1 MLPWFRCSGKERNTP
16 TSGART
22 LLNTTLGRAL
32 YSSSS
37 AISRG
42 VTSVLIIVASFVSD
56 QPPTIMIGA
65 IALATA
71 SASFYVPLSGFSRA
85 QPASALRVQPI
96 HASEETLWHAIRSAR
111 KSKQECLVDAENMEE
126 IQDCQEGEFSLGT
139 KNPIIS
145 PFTIASAAPVPA
157 FDEIISVEECI
168 VSAESRLE
176 QQDCATRAKFASFS
190 SPNPAAYP
198 SEKRGFFAGL
208 RDRFNRRRGAHGDFP
223 SPWFPATIAG
233 TVAVG
238 RALARF

>member
-1 MLPWFRCSGKERNTP
+1 M
-16 TSGART
+16 
-22 LLNTTLGRAL
+22 
-32 YSSSS
+32 
-37 AISRG
+37 
-42 VTSVLIIVASFVSD
+42 LIIVASCISD

-65 IALATA
+65 LALATA
-71 SASFYVPLSGFSRA
+71 SASFYVPLSGVSRA
-85 QPASALRVQPI
+85 QPATALRVQPI

-126 IQDCQEGEFSLGT
+126 IQDCQEGEFSLGK